1 MLECGGDAV
10 QPGLGGGNES
20 QEALQP
26 VAEVVVAVST
36 VLHFPG
42 DPAGSDVAFRAM
54 VEVLRMSWE
63 TAVAVDVL
71 RLDV

>member
-1 MLECGGDAV
+1 MLECGADAV
-10 QPGLGGGNES
+10 QLGLGGGNES
-20 QEALQP
+20 QEALQFLTG
-26 VAEVVVAVST
+26 VVVAVGT
-36 VLHFPG
+36 VVYLPS